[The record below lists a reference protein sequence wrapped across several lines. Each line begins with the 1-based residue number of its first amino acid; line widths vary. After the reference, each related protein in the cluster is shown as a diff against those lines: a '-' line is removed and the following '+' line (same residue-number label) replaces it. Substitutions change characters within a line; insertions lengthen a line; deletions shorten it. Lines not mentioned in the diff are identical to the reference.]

1 MSSGLKKI
9 LILNCDSRV
18 VESLTDFLCEGSDS
32 YQIFTALADDQTFTI
47 IASEEIFLVALFVED
62 CIEFPQQFLQKI
74 TADYPQ
80 LKIILVL
87 PPDNDRIRSAIPA
100 HPCLHILGRPFEPLS
115 LGHLIKELSQH
126 KQNQGF
132 TGTLKIVRIEDLIQM
147 CCLSGATITILVN
160 NEMRQGRIFIQE
172 GEIVHATCGEV
183 QGEEA
188 FYSIMTWHNG
198 AFETQDGISEGI
210 VTINVNYQYLLLE
223 AARLIDES
231 SRMSDPDEAL
241 EPVEAVAAEIS
252 KLRVLMVEDSMIMA
266 KIMSAMLKVAGDIE
280 IAGIAHNGKEALE
293 MMAVLQFDL
302 ILLDVNM
309 PIMNGRITIK
319 HIMIK
324 SPCPIVIMSNVGS
337 RAPETILSLL
347 DLGAV
352 DFISKPVRG
361 GDFLLQQRKIVE
373 RVRRSAM
380 ANTSVFRRFRQPRQ
394 MPVVSSNQSPDHT
407 SQVAEQLVVISSGCS
422 GHGALYHLASGMP
435 AESRSAFV
443 CLNSIPVAFLSA
455 MSEHLGCLCQ
465 SQVTPI
471 GDVAPLHS
479 GSFYMDSQKRSLLL
493 QATGNSVSVRS
504 LQGDD
509 DSEYGPGYFDLFLLS
524 AADVFRDRLLVILLS
539 GAHTGNLDGLRYVRE
554 KGGSI
559 FAQERSSCMLSDF
572 MPAITQEKLI
582 DKELRP
588 EAIAGAV
595 ANWSREFQFE
605 TALKIAGE

>member
-1 MSSGLKKI
+1 MSIGLKKI

-18 VESLTDFLCEGSDS
+18 VEFLTDFLYEGSDS
-32 YQIFTALADDQTFTI
+32 YQIFTALADDRAFTI

-62 CIEFPQQFLQKI
+62 CLKFPQQFLQKI
-74 TADYPQ
+74 SVDYPQ
-80 LKIILVL
+80 LKIILIL
-87 PPDNDRIRSAIPA
+87 SHDNDRIRSLIPS
-100 HPCLHILGRPFEPLS
+100 HPCLHISERPYEPFS

-126 KQNQGF
+126 EHSQGF

-160 NEMRQGRIFIQE
+160 NEMQQGRIFIRE
-172 GEIVHATCGEV
+172 GEIIHATCGESR
-183 QGEEA
+183 GEAA
-188 FYSIMTWHNG
+188 FYAIMTWHNG
-198 AFETQDGISEGI
+198 AFETRDGITESV
-210 VTINVNYQYLLLE
+210 VTINANYQYLLLE
-223 AARLIDES
+223 AARLSDEAS
-231 SRMSDPDEAL
+231 NLSAPDEGL
-241 EPVEAVAAEIS
+241 EPATAVTAEIS

-266 KIMSAMLKVAGDIE
+266 KIMSTMLKVAGDIE

-309 PIMNGRITIK
+309 PVMNGRITIK

-361 GDFLLQQRKIVE
+361 GDFLLQQQEIVE
-373 RVRRSAM
+373 RVRRSAK
-380 ANTSVFRRFRQPRQ
+380 ANTSVFRRFRPPRQ
-394 MPVVSSNQSPDHT
+394 LPAVRFNQSQDRT
-407 SQVAEQLVVISSGCS
+407 VQVAEQLVVISSGCS
-422 GHGALYHLASGMP
+422 GHGALYHLVSGML
-435 AESRSAFV
+435 AEDRPAFV
-443 CLNSIPVAFLSA
+443 CLNSIPVEFLPA
-455 MSEHLGCLCQ
+455 MSEHLGRLCQ

-471 GDVAPLHS
+471 GDAAPLHC

-493 QATGNSVSVRS
+493 QATGNSVLVKS
-504 LQGDD
+504 LQGEG

-524 AADVFRDRLLVILLS
+524 AADIFRDRLLVILLS
-539 GAHTGNLDGLRYVRE
+539 GAHAGNRDGLRYVRE
-554 KGGSI
+554 KGGLI
-559 FAQERSSCMLSDF
+559 FAQESSSCMLSDF

-595 ANWSREFQFE
+595 VKWSREFQLE

>member
-1 MSSGLKKI
+1 LKKI

-18 VESLTDFLCEGSDS
+18 VESLTDFLCEGSDLF
-32 YQIFTALADDQTFTI
+32 QIFTALIDDQTCAI
-47 IASEEIFLVALFVED
+47 IASEEIFLVVLFVED
-62 CIEFPQQFLQKI
+62 CLEFPQQFLQKI
-74 TADYPQ
+74 TVDYPQ

-87 PPDNDRIRSAIPA
+87 PPDNDQVRSAIPPHA
-100 HPCLHILGRPFEPLS
+100 SLHILEKPYEPFS

-126 KQNQGF
+126 KHNQGF

-160 NEMRQGRIFIQE
+160 NEMRQGRIFIRE
-172 GEIVHATCGEV
+172 GEIIHATYGESR
-183 QGEEA
+183 GEEA
-188 FYSIMTWHNG
+188 FYTIMTWHNG
-198 AFETQDGISEGI
+198 AFETRDGVSDSV
-210 VTINVNYQYLLLE
+210 VTINANYQYLLLE
-223 AARLIDES
+223 AARRSDES
-231 SRMSDPDEAL
+231 SKMFAVDEAAG
-241 EPVEAVAAEIS
+241 PVAAVSAEIS

-266 KIMSAMLKVAGDIE
+266 KIMSTMLKVAGDIE

-309 PIMNGRITIK
+309 PVMNGRITMK

-361 GDFLLQQRKIVE
+361 GDFLLQQQKIVE

-380 ANTSVFRRFRQPRQ
+380 AKTSVFRRFRQPRHL
-394 MPVVSSNQSPDHT
+394 PVASANERPDRSSPT
-407 SQVAEQLVVISSGCS
+407 AEQLVVISSGCS
-422 GHGALYHLASGMP
+422 GHGALYHLVSGMP
-435 AESRSAFV
+435 AENRSAFV
-443 CLNSIPVAFLSA
+443 CLNSIPVAFLPA
-455 MSEHLGCLCQ
+455 MSEHLGHLCQ

-471 GDVAPLHS
+471 GDAALLYG
-479 GSFYMDSQKRSLLL
+479 GSFYMDSQRRSLLL

-504 LQGDD
+504 LQGED

-539 GAHTGNLDGLRYVRE
+539 GAHTGNLEGLRYVRE

-572 MPAITQEKLI
+572 MPEIAQEKLI

-588 EAIAGAV
+588 ESIAGEV
-595 ANWSREFQFE
+595 VTWSREFQFE
-605 TALKIAGE
+605 TATKIAGN